1 MHLSFIDEQ
10 ICLLGGLGMRIVYL
24 LTFYFLYRIFIQ
36 CALKPQT
43 SKLSVGSDL
52 RVVLIC
58 RATKWLHYR
67 QTDAI
72 YLLVD
77 VESIYIGHAADIVYY
92 CHDAGLEV
100 VGVDFVLAAHSAY
113 KLL

>member
-1 MHLSFIDEQ
+1 MTNKK
-10 ICLLGGLGMRIVYL
+10 RIQV
-24 LTFYFLYRIFIQ
+24 
-36 CALKPQT
+36 C
-43 SKLSVGSDL
+43 KLSVDSDL

-72 YLLVD
+72 YFLID
-77 VESIYIGHAADIVYY
+77 VESIHIGHAADIVYY
-92 CHDAGLEV
+92 SHDASLEV
-100 VGVDFVLAAHSAY
+100 IGVDVVLTAHPAY